1 MAVSHCSGFT
11 SDGELHGAA
20 EAAAVVGL
28 FGMHVLGGAS
38 VVYDCHACWSFQL
51 RIAAATCTPGGD
63 KRAARG
69 AVVFGAAKVANTEAA
84 SRCVSLAPRP
94 SYCSFVLPVQIGI
107 CAMFPT
113 RCACRTVRTS
123 ITNDMLL
130 WILSGEHRGG
140 DLHAR

>member
-63 KRAARG
+63 KRAARRG
-69 AVVFGAAKVANTEAA
+69 RVRRRKVANTEVAC
-84 SRCVSLAPRP
+84 RCVSLAARP
-94 SYCSFVLPVQIGI
+94 GLLLFRPDSANRNSRRLSD
-107 CAMFPT
+107 
-113 RCACRTVRTS
+113 TVRAPDGA
-123 ITNDMLL
+123 NVPQK
-130 WILSGEHRGG
+130 
-140 DLHAR
+140 

>member
-69 AVVFGAAKVANTEAA
+69 AVVFSAAKVANTEAA
-84 SRCVSLAPRP
+84 SRCVSLAARP
-94 SYCSFVLPVQIGI
+94 ELLLVRPARANRNLRDVSD
-107 CAMFPT
+107 
-113 RCACRTVRTS
+113 TVRVPDGA
-123 ITNDMLL
+123 NV
-130 WILSGEHRGG
+130 HYK
-140 DLHAR
+140 